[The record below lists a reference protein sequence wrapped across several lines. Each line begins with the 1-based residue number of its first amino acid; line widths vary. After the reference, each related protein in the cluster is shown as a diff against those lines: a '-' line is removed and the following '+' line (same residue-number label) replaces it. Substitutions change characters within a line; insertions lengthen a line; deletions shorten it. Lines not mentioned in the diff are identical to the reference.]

1 MVVDEMVTI
10 GFIINPIAGMGG
22 RVGLKGTDGE
32 AYLLAL
38 RKGAKPVAPKRAIEF
53 LNALSPSNIELYI
66 APGPMGEKVLLESK
80 CKGAVYYKV
89 IGELKSEKT
98 TAEDTKRIAKEMVEE
113 GVSLLVFVGGDGT
126 ARDILDAIDLKI
138 PVLGVPS
145 GVKMYSAVFAVNP
158 KAAARIVEAYVRG
171 YTREILAEVM
181 DIDEE
186 AYRRNELK
194 IRLYGYMKVPV
205 LSGLVQSSKE
215 PSMDIAD
222 EEENKIAIA
231 RRIIEEMEPNTLY
244 ILGPGTTTKA
254 IGDLLGI
261 DKTLLGVDAVYNGR
275 LVGKDLDEKGIL
287 ELLKKY
293 PKAKIIVS
301 PIGGQGFIFGRGNQQ
316 ISPKIIELVGK
327 NNIIIVATHR
337 KMSTLDVLRVDTG
350 DEKVDKL
357 LRGYV
362 RVIVDYNED
371 LVVKVV

>member
-1 MVVDEMVTI
+1 MVTI

-22 RVGLKGTDGE
+22 KVGLKGTDGE

-38 RKGAKPVAPKRAIEF
+38 KKGAEPIAPQRALEF
-53 LNALSPSNIELYI
+53 LNSLTVSNVEFYV
-66 APGPMGEKVLLESK
+66 APGPMGEEVFLKSK
-80 CKGAVYYKV
+80 YRNSVFKV
-89 IGELKSEKT
+89 IGSLKSKQT

-113 GVSLLVFVGGDGT
+113 GISLLVFVGGDGT
-126 ARDILDAIDLKI
+126 ARDILDAIDLRVL
-138 PVLGVPS
+138 VLGVPS

-158 KAAARIVEAYVRG
+158 KAAARIVEAYVKG
-171 YTREILAEVM
+171 YTSEVLAEVM

-194 IRLYGYMKVPV
+194 IQLYGYIKIPI

-215 PSMDIAD
+215 PSVSIAD

-231 RRIIEEMEPNTLY
+231 RRIVEEMESDTLY
-244 ILGPGTTTKA
+244 ILGPGTTIKA

-261 DKTLLGVDAVYNGR
+261 DKTLLGVDAVYNGK
-275 LVGKDLDEKGIL
+275 LVGKDLDEKGLL

-316 ISPKIIELVGK
+316 ISPKVIEKVGK
-327 NNIIIVATHR
+327 NNIIVVAAHR
-337 KMSTLDVLRVDTG
+337 KMSSLNELRVDTG
-350 DEKVDKL
+350 DEKVDKML
-357 LRGYV
+357 KGYI

>member
-1 MVVDEMVTI
+1 
-10 GFIINPIAGMGG
+10 MGG

-38 RKGAKPVAPKRAIEF
+38 KKGAKPVSPGRAIEF

-126 ARDILDAIDLKI
+126 ARDILDAVDLKV

-171 YTREILAEVM
+171 YTREVLAEVM

-222 EEENKIAIA
+222 EEENKIAIRPKQEED
-231 RRIIEEMEPNTLY
+231 RRITLTRGQSRTIFY
-244 ILGPGTTTKA
+244 ISVIALPLVA
-254 IGDLLGI
+254 L
-261 DKTLLGVDAVYNGR
+261 
-275 LVGKDLDEKGIL
+275 LVG
-287 ELLKKY
+287 
-293 PKAKIIVS
+293 
-301 PIGGQGFIFGRGNQQ
+301 
-316 ISPKIIELVGK
+316 
-327 NNIIIVATHR
+327 T
-337 KMSTLDVLRVDTG
+337 
-350 DEKVDKL
+350 
-357 LRGYV
+357 
-362 RVIVDYNED
+362 VIWWRRR
-371 LVVKVV
+371 